1 MKQVNF
7 TNDELHAFSEHVNW
21 HIYELDWEIE
31 PNLQSFIDKTLYDNQ
46 KSVTKDSYFIKTKNY
61 TIGEDNSPYDK
72 IPTRY

>member
-31 PNLQSFIDKTLYDNQ
+31 PNLQSFICLLYTSDAA
-46 KSVTKDSYFIKTKNY
+46 D
-61 TIGEDNSPYDK
+61 E
-72 IPTRY
+72 